1 MKKLYYLLAT
11 AILAAGCG
19 KDGHDPVNP
28 AGTTPGRVANVQVQN
43 VNGAARISY
52 SLPDNKD
59 LLYVKAV
66 YEPRAGVSREVKSS
80 FYNNFL
86 IVDGFGDTHK
96 HTVKLYAVSR
106 SEVHSEPV
114 EVVVEPKTPPVK
126 LIRNSFVIRE
136 DFGGINVSFAN
147 ETKAEVAIIVMTPDS
162 TGAMKEANVRYT
174 KAPNGSYSLRGYDA
188 EAREFRLF
196 VRDQYG
202 NYSDTLTG
210 SWVPIYERRLD
221 ISKFREVILPGDVPF
236 GWFVYPIPNLWNG
249 TMWHSADKFDGMPM
263 WFTFDMGVVA
273 QLSRISMWQR
283 PNEWLY
289 MQNNVRKFEVWG
301 MATTPP
307 ADGSWTGW
315 EKLVEHT
322 LVKPSGLPVGQLSQE
337 DRDKGAE
344 GEHMDVPVSMPKVR
358 YIRIKILRTWT
369 DGGYAA
375 NIQEMRF
382 FGNDR

>member
-1 MKKLYYLLAT
+1 
-11 AILAAGCG
+11 
-19 KDGHDPVNP
+19 
-28 AGTTPGRVANVQVQN
+28 
-43 VNGAARISY
+43 
-52 SLPDNKD
+52 
-59 LLYVKAV
+59 
-66 YEPRAGVSREVKSS
+66 
-80 FYNNFL
+80 
-86 IVDGFGDTHK
+86 
-96 HTVKLYAVSR
+96 
-106 SEVHSEPV
+106 
-114 EVVVEPKTPPVK
+114 
-126 LIRNSFVIRE
+126 
-136 DFGGINVSFAN
+136 
-147 ETKAEVAIIVMTPDS
+147 
-162 TGAMKEANVRYT
+162 
-174 KAPNGSYSLRGYDA
+174 
-188 EAREFRLF
+188 
-196 VRDQYG
+196 
-202 NYSDTLTG
+202 
-210 SWVPIYERRLD
+210 
-221 ISKFREVILPGDVPF
+221 
-236 GWFVYPIPNLWNG
+236 
-249 TMWHSADKFDGMPM
+249 MWHSADKFDGMPM

>member
-1 MKKLYYLLAT
+1 MKRLSYLILPALLA
-11 AILAAGCG
+11 AACG
-19 KDGHDPVNP
+19 KETHDPVNE
-28 AGTTPGRVANVQVQN
+28 PGNAPGQVTNVQVENQN
-43 VNGAARISY
+43 GTARISY

-59 LLYVKAV
+59 VLYVKAV
-66 YEPRAGVSREVKSS
+66 YEQRPGKFREVKSS

-86 IVDGFGDTHK
+86 VVDGFGDTLK
-96 HTVKLYAVSR
+96 HTVKLYTVSR
-106 SEVHSEPV
+106 SEEASAPVDV
-114 EVVVEPKTPPVK
+114 EVQPKTPPVL
-126 LIRNSFVIRE
+126 LIRRSFKIRE
-136 DFGGINVSFAN
+136 DFGGVNITFENTA
-147 ETKAEVAIIVMTPDS
+147 KAEVAIFVMTKDS
-162 TGAMKEANVRYT
+162 SGQMKEANVRYT
-174 KAPNGSYSLRGYDA
+174 KAPNGNYSIRGYDA
-188 EAREFRLF
+188 EAREFRFF

-202 NYSDTLTG
+202 NFSDTLIG
-210 SWVPIYERRLD
+210 NWVPIYERRLD
-221 ISKFREVILPGDVPF
+221 ITKFREVILPGDVPD
-236 GWFVYPIPNLWNG
+236 GWTFYPIQNLWLG

-273 QLSRISMWQR
+273 QLSRISFWQR

-301 MATTPP
+301 IATTPP

-315 EKLVEHT
+315 ERLVEHT
-322 LVKPSGLPVGQLSQE
+322 LIKPSGLPVGQLSQE

-344 GEHMDVPVSMPKVR
+344 GEHMDVPLSAPKVR

-382 FGNDR
+382 FGNDK